1 MLQPLMASFI
11 CDDDLLRD
19 VIKFFF
25 MFGKNKLKISGD
37 FLMKNLAEL
46 MDDRNKALLESKT
59 VLNQEFDL
67 FYKYLNAFID
77 DVAIIPKDVGNHIEF
92 KHNRSVVW
100 SFLQFLTTQD
110 DNFPIKKTVAL
121 NHLKNCETYF
131 DSQKFCRLIDDVINE
146 LSNEKPF
153 TMATVENTLFVISKL
168 ISIHNFV
175 KVNNV
180 VVQSINRV
188 VSENDIAFDTGS
200 LNDIQAVIDN
210 MNSTSLGSSVDE
222 LILDEDSFNLEVG
235 NLNYPIVPVTAFSEL
250 KFFQE
255 KRVFIFVG
263 ASGVGK
269 SMILCHIAS
278 EMWLTDAYKKAP
290 KEAVFYFTM
299 ENLKE
304 EVTARIVANAFYAR
318 CGLNK
323 TIDDVVNSN
332 FTSTDK
338 NMLRQKMMDVNRIMC
353 IEYLPPKVYGTIML
367 RNLVK
372 KQIYERGVV
381 PYAIIVDY
389 LDLLRCEN
397 KRVRDEHQE
406 LGEVVNELK
415 ALAGEFSVPVIT
427 VSHLNAEG
435 CKLVKEDMASL
446 GGRQMGKSLRKYENA
461 DVVCFVDEE
470 NTGLSYNTMNFFVSK
485 HRYAR
490 KIGGKIYE
498 KKYLPEY
505 AYLGALDDS
514 GMCSSDSSVFTEIFM
529 ENSMYQINSFVDPTA
544 GL

>member
-1 MLQPLMASFI
+1 MLQPVMAVFT

-25 MFGKNKLKISGD
+25 MFGKEKLKISGD
-37 FLMKNLAEL
+37 FLMKNLGEL
-46 MDDRNKALLESKT
+46 MDERNKALLESKT

-67 FYKYLNAFID
+67 FYKYLNAYLD
-77 DVAIIPKDVGNHIEF
+77 DADTLPKAIGNHIEF
-92 KHNRSVVW
+92 KHSRKVVW
-100 SFLQFLTTQD
+100 SFLSFLISQD
-110 DNFPIKKTVAL
+110 DNFPIKKTVAI
-121 NHLKNCETYF
+121 NHLKNT
-131 DSQKFCRLIDDVINE
+131 DVYLDAQRFTRFVDEIITE
-146 LSNEKPF
+146 LATDTPF
-153 TMATVENTLFVISKL
+153 TMAMVENTFFLVSKIISV
-168 ISIHNFV
+168 HNFV

-180 VVQSINRV
+180 VVQSVNKI
-188 VSENDIAFDTGS
+188 VSGNDVAFDTAS
-200 LNDIQAVIDN
+200 LNDIQSVIEN
-210 MNSTSLGSSVDE
+210 MNSTSLGSAVDE

-290 KEAVFYFTM
+290 KEAIFYFTM

-304 EVTARIVANAFYAR
+304 EVTARIVANGFYAK

-323 TIDDVVNSN
+323 TIDDVVLGN
-332 FTSTDK
+332 FTSTEK

-353 IEYLPPKVYGTIML
+353 IEYLPPKVYGAAML

-372 KQIYERGVV
+372 KQMYERGVV
-381 PYAIIVDY
+381 PYAIVVDY

-397 KRVRDEHQE
+397 KRVKDEHQE
-406 LGEVVNELK
+406 LGEIVNELK

-427 VSHLNAEG
+427 VSHLNSDG

-446 GGRQMGKSLRKYENA
+446 GGRQMGKSLRKYENS

-470 NTGLSYNTMNFFVSK
+470 NTGLSYSVMNFFV
-485 HRYAR
+485 
-490 KIGGKIYE
+490 
-498 KKYLPEY
+498 
-505 AYLGALDDS
+505 
-514 GMCSSDSSVFTEIFM
+514 
-529 ENSMYQINSFVDPTA
+529 
-544 GL
+544 